1 MLEPLGCSRREDGV
15 GKAHTDRVGSALLM
29 TMSEALGAAFTPDI
43 RAAWTSLDRDV
54 SRVMRAGAA

>member
-29 TMSEALGAAFTPDI
+29 TMSEALGAAFTPDV
-43 RAAWTSLDRDV
+43 REA
-54 SRVMRAGAA
+54 